1 MKQVMAPFFL
11 AAPLLAG
18 FPSSQQALAQ
28 AFPGAQ
34 LTRREY
40 FLTEPQGRQVKDL
53 AGTEL
58 SGLWVVAYEAR
69 HDGKLKGIGFF
80 DTHRV
85 RTLNETVLVA
95 ISAEGH
101 IQRVEVVVFKEPM
114 DYAAKEAWIKQ
125 FEGRKLDAELSQKK
139 AIRPLSGATLTA
151 QAMTDAARRCLALH
165 RVLYGTTP

>member
-28 AFPGAQ
+28 AFPGTQ

-69 HDGKLKGIGFF
+69 RDGKLKGIGFF

-85 RTLNETVLVA
+85 RTLNEPVVVA
-95 ISAEGH
+95 FPGEGH
-101 IQRVEVVVFKEPM
+101 LQSGVVVEFKEPM
-114 DYAAKEAWIKQ
+114 D
-125 FEGRKLDAELSQKK
+125 
-139 AIRPLSGATLTA
+139 
-151 QAMTDAARRCLALH
+151 
-165 RVLYGTTP
+165 

>member
-1 MKQVMAPFFL
+1 MKQFLALIFL
-11 AAPLLAG
+11 AAPLLAA
-18 FPSSQQALAQ
+18 FPSAQEALSL

-40 FLTEPQGRQVKDL
+40 FLTEPQGRQVRDL

-69 HDGKLKGIGFF
+69 RDGKLKGVGFF

-101 IQRVEVVVFKEPM
+101 IQRVEVVAFKEPLE
-114 DYAAKEAWIKQ
+114 YTAKAAWIKQ
-125 FEGRKLDAELSQKK
+125 FEERKLDAELSQKK

-151 QAMTDAARRCLALH
+151 NAMTDAARRSLALH
-165 RVLYGTTP
+165 RVLYGATP